1 MGVKVTTW
9 ASPSTLTCL
18 GPVAADVMAAAR
30 VAEYALQPR
39 AGLDGAFEVVEVEFA
54 PLET

>member
-1 MGVKVTTW
+1 VRL
-9 ASPSTLTCL
+9 ALAAAPATLTRL

-39 AGLDGAFEVVEVEFA
+39 AGLDGGFEVVEVEFA